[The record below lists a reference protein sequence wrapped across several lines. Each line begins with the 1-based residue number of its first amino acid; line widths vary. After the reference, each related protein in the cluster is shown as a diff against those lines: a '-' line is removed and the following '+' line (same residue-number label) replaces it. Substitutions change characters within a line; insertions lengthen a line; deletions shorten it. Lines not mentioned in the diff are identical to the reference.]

1 MTWYHRSGLPGKKH
15 TRKNNEAIY
24 NPFSTKPVEKKG
36 FHRVVSVVK
45 EKKIQS
51 NEMNLL
57 KMWIKDGIIR
67 SLIKTTNPKEK
78 SCIKIRKKEQI
89 YIKSHVSKNRDG
101 SRQL

>member
-1 MTWYHRSGLPGKKH
+1 
-15 TRKNNEAIY
+15 
-24 NPFSTKPVEKKG
+24 
-36 FHRVVSVVK
+36 
-45 EKKIQS
+45 
-51 NEMNLL
+51 MNLL

-89 YIKSHVSKNRDG
+89 YIKSHVNKNRDG